1 MSTIEILALS
11 AAVTLAYVTAVW
23 LLSLVLRNASIIDI
37 GWGLGFVLLG
47 TLYHVALDGW
57 GGRRVLVATLVL
69 LWGLRLS
76 GYLLWRSWGKR
87 EDFRYKRWREEDP
100 ENFWWKSYFRV
111 FLLQGFALWAIS
123 QPLRAAQE
131 APTPDHL
138 TAFDI
143 IGTTVWAIGF
153 LFESIGDYQL
163 ARFKANPANEGK
175 VMDRGLWRFT
185 RHPNYFGDATLWWGF
200 YLIAAGTGDGWTT
213 IYAPILMTF
222 VLMRVSGVALLERTL
237 KRNRPEYDDY
247 TRRTSVFFP
256 WLPAKLP

>member
-37 GWGLGFVLLG
+37 AWGLGFVFLG

-57 GGRRVLVATLVL
+57 GDRRVLVATLVL
-69 LWGLRLS
+69 IWGLRLS
-76 GYLLWRSWGKR
+76 IHLLWRSWGKG
-87 EDFRYKRWREEDP
+87 EDFRYRTWREEDP

-111 FLLQGFALWAIS
+111 FLVQGVALWVIS

-131 APTPDHL
+131 SPTPDHL

-143 IGTTVWAIGF
+143 IGTIVWAIGF
-153 LFESIGDYQL
+153 LFEVVGDYQL
-163 ARFKANPANEGK
+163 ARFKGDPANEGK

-200 YLIAAGTGDGWTT
+200 YLIAAGASDGWLT
-213 IYAPILMTF
+213 IYSPLLMTF
-222 VLMRVSGVALLERTL
+222 ILMRVSGVTFLERTL
-237 KRNRPEYDDY
+237 KRTKPDY
-247 TRRTSVFFP
+247 EGYARRTSAFFP
-256 WLPAKLP
+256 WFPAKSA

>member
-1 MSTIEILALS
+1 MSTIEILLVSAALS
-11 AAVTLAYVTAVW
+11 LAYVTAVW

-37 GWGLGFVLLG
+37 AWGLGFVLLG
-47 TLYHVALDGW
+47 SLYHVALDGW

-76 GYLLWRSWGKR
+76 GYLLWRSWGKG
-87 EDFRYKRWREEDP
+87 EDFRYKRVREKDP

-111 FLLQGFALWAIS
+111 FLVQGFALGVIS

-131 APTPDHL
+131 SPSPDHL
-138 TAFDI
+138 TAFDL

-153 LFESIGDYQL
+153 LFESIGDFQL

-175 VMDRGLWRFT
+175 VMHRGLWRFT

-200 YLIAAGTGDGWTT
+200 YLIAAGAGDGWLT
-213 IYAPILMTF
+213 IYSPLLMTF
-222 VLMRVSGVALLERTL
+222 ILLRVSGVTFLERTL
-237 KRNRPEYDDY
+237 KQTKPEYEDY
-247 TRRTSVFFP
+247 TRRTSAFFP
-256 WLPAKLP
+256 RPPSR